1 MGITFEIPLFWIL
14 FFTAS
19 VLTLL
24 IYLFF
29 LEKSVAEERNRSL
42 YSEGQLVEI
51 IGYVNSLPDDQWQK
65 HAVKRYMATK
75 ALERGTIKSITDV
88 YPIKKEL
95 SIKQGQNTLLI
106 GSAEQGKSSRIKEWI
121 AKDNLQHASASNFDD
136 LPKGGIVLDVL
147 SFIGSQ
153 TTTGDEKTLDEVVK
167 FKAYLQST

>member
-65 HAVKRYMATK
+65 HAVKRSTSNYPRFCASFLK
-75 ALERGTIKSITDV
+75 KSLF
-88 YPIKKEL
+88 EC
-95 SIKQGQNTLLI
+95 Q
-106 GSAEQGKSSRIKEWI
+106 
-121 AKDNLQHASASNFDD
+121 SASKFDQVSA
-136 LPKGGIVLDVL
+136 L
-147 SFIGSQ
+147 
-153 TTTGDEKTLDEVVK
+153 K
-167 FKAYLQST
+167 FDHLRT